1 MHETTATLV
10 VLFGVQVVSVY
21 ALPPFAL
28 PAMQEATGTLV
39 VTEGAGQV
47 VSV

>member
-10 VLFGVQVVSVY
+10 VLFGVQLVAVY

-28 PAMQEATGTLV
+28 PTMQDATGTLV
-39 VTEGAGQV
+39 VTRGAGQV